1 MPGPLAGLKVIEL
14 SQIMAGPTCGMLLAD
29 MGAEVIKVERIPD
42 GDDTRTYSEPSVN
55 GESAAFMMMNRN
67 KRSIALDL
75 KTAGAKEVVKRLAA
89 SADVLT
95 ENYRKGTMEK
105 LGIGYDVLKQLNPGL
120 IYCAITGYGRTGP
133 AADKGGFDL
142 IAQGFSGLMSI
153 TGDPGQA
160 PIKAGSPITDINAG
174 ILAALGVVAAYV
186 HRLKTGVGQVVDTS
200 LMEAGVQQTYWQ
212 SAIYFATGVSP
223 GPTGSAHIL
232 AAPYQAFPTNDGWI
246 NVGGAN
252 PANWLRLTKLVGMSE
267 LAEDPRFKTNAAR
280 MQNLAALTAILS
292 ACLKKR
298 STREWLADLDAAGIP
313 AGPINTVG
321 EMLADPQVLAREMVV
336 ELEHP
341 KAGRT
346 KAIGLP
352 VKFSATPGAIRRRAP
367 LFGEHTRE
375 ILVELGYGEAEIAR
389 LLKEGAVAV
398 A

>member
-1 MPGPLAGLKVIEL
+1 MPGPLEGLKVIEL

-29 MGAEVIKVERIPD
+29 MGAEVIKVERIPG

-75 KTAGAKEVVKRLAA
+75 KTEGAKEVVKRLAT

-95 ENYRKGTMEK
+95 ENYRTGTMEK
-105 LGIGYDVLKQLNPGL
+105 LGIGYEVLRQLNPGL

-186 HRLKTGVGQVVDTS
+186 HRLKTGVGQLVDTS

-212 SAIYFATGVSP
+212 AAIFFATGVSP

-232 AAPYQAFPTNDGWI
+232 AAPYQAFPTRDGWI

-252 PANWLRLTKLVGMSE
+252 PANWLRLTKLVGMPE

-280 MQNLAALTAILS
+280 MKNLAALTAILS

-313 AGPINTVG
+313 AGPINKVG
-321 EMLADPQVLAREMVV
+321 DMLADPQVIARDMVV

-352 VKFSATPGAIRRRAP
+352 VKFSATPGGIRRPAP

-375 ILVELGYGEAEIAR
+375 ILVELGYGDADIAR
-389 LLKEGAVAV
+389 LVSEGAVA
-398 A
+398 

>member
-1 MPGPLAGLKVIEL
+1 MPGPLEGLKVIEL

-29 MGAEVIKVERIPD
+29 MGAEVIKVERIPG

-75 KTAGAKEVVKRLAA
+75 KTEGAKEVVKRLAT

-95 ENYRKGTMEK
+95 ENYRTGTMEK
-105 LGIGYDVLKQLNPGL
+105 LGIGYEVLRQLNPGL

-186 HRLKTGVGQVVDTS
+186 HRLKTGVGQLVDTS

-212 SAIYFATGVSP
+212 AAIFFATGVSP

-232 AAPYQAFPTNDGWI
+232 AAPYQAFPTRDGWI

-252 PANWLRLTKLVGMSE
+252 PANWLRLTKLVGMPE

-280 MQNLAALTAILS
+280 MKNLAALTAILS

-298 STREWLADLDAAGIP
+298 SPREWLADLDAAGIP
-313 AGPINTVG
+313 AGPINKVG
-321 EMLADPQVLAREMVV
+321 DMLADPQVIARDMVV

-352 VKFSATPGAIRRRAP
+352 VKFSATPGGIRRPAP

-375 ILVELGYGEAEIAR
+375 ILVELGYGDADIAR
-389 LLKEGAVAV
+389 LVSEGAVA
-398 A
+398 

>member
-1 MPGPLAGLKVIEL
+1 MSGPLAGLKVIEL

-105 LGIGYDVLKQLNPGL
+105 LGIGYDVLRQLNPGL

-186 HRLKTGVGQVVDTS
+186 HRLKTGEGQIVDTS

-212 SAIYFATGVSP
+212 SAIFFATGVSP

-232 AAPYQAFPTNDGWI
+232 AAPYQAFPTQDGWI

-252 PANWLRLTKLVGMSE
+252 PANWLRLTRLVGMPE

-280 MQNLAALTAILS
+280 MKNFDALTAILS

-313 AGPINTVG
+313 AGPINKVG
-321 EMLADPQVLAREMVV
+321 DMLADPQVIARDMVV

-341 KAGRT
+341 RAGRT

-352 VKFSATPGAIRRRAP
+352 VKFSATPGGIRRPAP

-375 ILVELGYGEAEIAR
+375 ILLELGYADADIEA
-389 LLKEGAVAV
+389 LVKDGAVKV

>member
-1 MPGPLAGLKVIEL
+1 
-14 SQIMAGPTCGMLLAD
+14 
-29 MGAEVIKVERIPD
+29 
-42 GDDTRTYSEPSVN
+42 
-55 GESAAFMMMNRN
+55 
-67 KRSIALDL
+67 
-75 KTAGAKEVVKRLAA
+75 
-89 SADVLT
+89 
-95 ENYRKGTMEK
+95 
-105 LGIGYDVLKQLNPGL
+105 
-120 IYCAITGYGRTGP
+120 
-133 AADKGGFDL
+133 
-142 IAQGFSGLMSI
+142 
-153 TGDPGQA
+153 
-160 PIKAGSPITDINAG
+160 
-174 ILAALGVVAAYV
+174 
-186 HRLKTGVGQVVDTS
+186 
-200 LMEAGVQQTYWQ
+200 VQQTYWQ

-252 PANWLRLTKLVGMSE
+252 PANWLRLTKLVDMPE

-280 MQNLAALTAILS
+280 MKNLAALTAILS

-313 AGPINTVG
+313 AGPINKVG
-321 EMLADPQVLAREMVV
+321 EMLADPQVIARGMVV

-352 VKFSATPGAIRRRAP
+352 VKFSATPGAIRRPAP

-375 ILVELGYGEAEIAR
+375 ILLELGYGEAEIAR
-389 LLKEGAVAV
+389 LVSEGAVAV